1 MAIMTASLGI
11 KNGKN
16 WLHLKDGKDGHYK
29 YYIIFC
35 LQIKLQID
43 S

>member
-1 MAIMTASLGI
+1 MKASLGI

-16 WLHLKDGKDGHYK
+16 WLHLKGGKDKQYK

-35 LQIKLQID
+35 LQTKLQFNL
-43 S
+43 